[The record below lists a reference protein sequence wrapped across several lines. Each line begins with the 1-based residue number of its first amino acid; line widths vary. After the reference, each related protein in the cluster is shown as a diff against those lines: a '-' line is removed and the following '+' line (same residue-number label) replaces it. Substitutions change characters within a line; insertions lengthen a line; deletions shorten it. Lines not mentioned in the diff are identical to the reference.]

1 MWSIGSN
8 ATNTRNDITQI
19 RCCHQDEQKKA
30 LKYLIVKNV
39 LCIKCKK
46 QVINNLSLSRRN
58 YVCLEYLDNMCKYE
72 RRFQVY
78 FWSIWTKFCSCGAV
92 GPWASRS
99 QWSDMFAAGRD
110 TLPVK
115 PAATFRHQKTARR
128 LRAAQAGKSG
138 QMSKHA
144 NE

>member
-30 LKYLIVKNV
+30 LKYLIVKNI

-58 YVCLEYLDNMCKYE
+58 YVCLEYLDNMCKCG
-72 RRFQVY
+72 RVIQVY
-78 FWSIWTKFCSCGAV
+78 FWSIWTKFEAV
-92 GPWASRS
+92 A
-99 QWSDMFAAGRD
+99 Q
-110 TLPVK
+110 L
-115 PAATFRHQKTARR
+115 ARG
-128 LRAAQAGKSG
+128 QVGVSG
-138 QMSKHA
+138 QICLQPGGTPCLS
-144 NE
+144 N